1 MRDRIFLEG
10 DNLYLRNL
18 NKEDINNN
26 YIHWFD
32 DSEVCKMNS
41 HHRFPNSEESMIK
54 YIESVNNSNNQLV
67 LAIIDKNDKD
77 HIGNVSLQNINYIN
91 RSAEFAIIIG
101 EKKYWGKG
109 IGKECGKLIIKHG
122 FSELNLHRIYCGTL
136 SKNNGMINLA
146 ETLGF
151 KKEGIRHEAEFKN
164 NIYFDIIEFGLLK
177 KEWKTNFSES
187 SDNV

>member
-10 DNLYLRNL
+10 ENFYLRNL
-18 NKEDINNN
+18 SKEDINGS

-41 HHRFPNSEESMIK
+41 HHRFPNSQESMIK
-54 YIESVNNSNNQLV
+54 YIESVNNYSDKLV
-67 LAIIDKNDKD
+67 LAIINKDDKA

-109 IGKECGKLIIKHG
+109 VGKQCGKLIIEHG
-122 FSELNLHRIYCGTL
+122 FSELNLHRMHCGTL
-136 SKNNGMINLA
+136 CENYGMINLA
-146 ETLGF
+146 KSLGF
-151 KKEGIRHEAEFKN
+151 KKEGVRRQAEFKN
-164 NIYFDIIEFGLLK
+164 DKYIDIIEFGILK
-177 KEWKTNFSES
+177 KEWKVNFLKG
-187 SDNV
+187 SDNI

>member
-10 DNLYLRNL
+10 DNLYIRSL
-18 NKEDINNN
+18 NKEDINKN

-41 HHRFPNSEESMIK
+41 HHRFPHSEESMIK
-54 YIESVNNSNNQLV
+54 YVESVNNSSNQLV
-67 LAIIDKNDKD
+67 LAIINKRDKV

-101 EKKYWGKG
+101 EKEYWGKG
-109 IGKECGKLIIKHG
+109 IGKECGKIIIEHG
-122 FSELNLHRIYCGTL
+122 FSTLNLNRVYCGTFYE
-136 SKNNGMINLA
+136 NIGMKKLA

-151 KKEGIRHEAEFKN
+151 KQEGIRCEAEFKN
-164 NIYFDIIEFGLLK
+164 GKYIDVVEFGLLK
-177 KEWKTNFSES
+177 KEYEIN
-187 SDNV
+187 N